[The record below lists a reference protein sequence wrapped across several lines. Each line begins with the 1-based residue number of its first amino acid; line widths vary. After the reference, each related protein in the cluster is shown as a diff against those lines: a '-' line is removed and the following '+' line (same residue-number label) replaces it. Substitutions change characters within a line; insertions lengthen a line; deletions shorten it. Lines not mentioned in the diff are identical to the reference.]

1 MQRYT
6 FPRGY
11 SSFLSQKTGRAGVIE
26 RLDSLMQRC
35 GCVYFTQDKP
45 ENEVICV
52 NITQDSLWVMNFTIY
67 LQKTEGVVN
76 PWNRVDING
85 RNQTVAEEIKR
96 HSETLSVALFLL
108 RWWYALY
115 KAKTADRRS

>member
-1 MQRYT
+1 M
-6 FPRGY
+6 
-11 SSFLSQKTGRAGVIE
+11 IE